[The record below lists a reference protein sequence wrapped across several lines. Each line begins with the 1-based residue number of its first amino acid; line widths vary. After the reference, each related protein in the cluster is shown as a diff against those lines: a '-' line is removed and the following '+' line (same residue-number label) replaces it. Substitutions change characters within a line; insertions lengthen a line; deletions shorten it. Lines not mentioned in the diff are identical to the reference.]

1 MKMKQKYAVFAVV
14 FAVVLLSATYF
25 FISSNFS
32 GNEPKRVLTVYC
44 ATSLMYPLAHVEES
58 FEAAHP
64 NVDVQVEGHGTIQ
77 VIRHVT
83 EMHHDIDVLLAA
95 DYSLIPNMMYQAT
108 IPGTDESYAD
118 YYVRFATNELVLAYL
133 DSSRG
138 ANEINESNWYEI
150 LMRPEVQIGF
160 ANPQLAAMGY
170 RTLSAVQLAQDYY
183 NSPTL
188 FHDLI
193 TANMEPPIN
202 SVPNGENQTIIIP
215 EVQEPKTD
223 KLFLR
228 SSEVDLIGLLQTCYA
243 DYCFLYLSNAIQY
256 GFEYIELP
264 DEINL
269 GAPQFQDT
277 YEKIQL
283 VYRHQRYSTV
293 SLDRSSEVIYY
304 GLTIPKNAPN
314 QDLAEEFIEFLLDG
328 QGRTDFAQDQHP
340 IFAPCYT
347 DNLNAVPESLKHIVV
362 PEG

>member
-1 MKMKQKYAVFAVV
+1 MKQKYAIFAVV
-14 FAVVLLSATYF
+14 FAVVLLSSTYF
-25 FISSNFS
+25 FISSNLS
-32 GNEPKRVLTVYC
+32 DNSSKRVLTVYC
-44 ATSLMYPLAHVEES
+44 ATSLMYPMVNVEEE
-58 FEAAHP
+58 FEAAYP
-64 NVDVQVEGHGTIQ
+64 DVDLQFEGHGTIQ

-83 EMHHDIDVLLAA
+83 ELHHEIDVLLAA
-95 DYSLIPNMMYQAT
+95 DYSLIPNMMYQTT
-108 IPGTDESYAD
+108 IPNTDENYAD
-118 YYVRFATNELVLAYL
+118 YYVRFATNSLVLAYL
-133 DSSRG
+133 NSSRY
-138 ANEINESNWYEI
+138 ADEVNSANWYEI
-150 LMRPEVQIGF
+150 LQRPDVQIGF

-183 NSPTL
+183 DCPTL

-202 SVPNGENQTIIIP
+202 SVANGENQTIIIP

-228 SSEVDLIGLLQTCYA
+228 SSEVDLIGLLQTGYA

-269 GAPQFQDT
+269 GAPQFQDV
-277 YEKIQL
+277 YERIQL

-293 SLDRSSEVIYY
+293 MLDRNSEVIYY

-314 QDLAEEFIEFLLDG
+314 QDLAEDFIKFLLDEP
-328 QGRTDFAQDQHP
+328 GRASFASDEHT
-340 IFAPCYT
+340 IFSPAYT
-347 DNLNAVPESLKHIVV
+347 DNIDKIPQSIRSLVI